1 MLRSR
6 KNKKSNQMK
15 IYTKSGD
22 TGETS
27 LRGGRRVLKSD
38 QRIEAYG
45 TIDELI
51 AFIGLLRDQT
61 VTEKII
67 RDLIHIQDKLMVCA
81 SMLAADFEDSK
92 HMLPALEDR
101 DVSFL
106 EHEIDAITDLL
117 PSLNTFILPGGHQA
131 VSLCHIVR
139 TVCRRAE
146 RRIIDLRQSHSVPEI
161 VIRYI
166 NRLSDYFFILSRSLS
181 IDFQIDEIKWVSD
194 VD

>member
-1 MLRSR
+1 
-6 KNKKSNQMK
+6 MK

-38 QRIEAYG
+38 QRLEAYG
-45 TIDELI
+45 TIDELT
-51 AFIGLLRDQT
+51 AFIGLLRDQALA
-61 VTEKII
+61 EKISNN
-67 RDLIHIQDKLMVCA
+67 LIHIQDKLMVCA
-81 SMLAADFEDSK
+81 SMLVADFEDSK
-92 HMLPALEDR
+92 SQLPALEDK

-106 EHEIDAITDLL
+106 EHEIDAMSDLL
-117 PSLNTFILPGGHQA
+117 PSLSTFILPGGHQA

-146 RRIIDLRQSHSVPEI
+146 RRIIDLRQSHSVAEI

-166 NRLSDYFFILSRSLS
+166 NRLSDYFFVLSRLLS
-181 IDFQIDEIKWVSD
+181 VDFQIDEIKWVSN